1 MKKLFGLLALGLTVI
16 LLASCSKKDDLS
28 GDYYWISE
36 NRNQKILTINGDTGV
51 LESEGTHK
59 VKIDKK
65 TNTFEIKGFMNPT
78 VKYIYKD
85 GVLTA
90 NLTGVKRK
98 YYKKGSEA
106 YKKALKKYNAIKK
119 KEAKKEKSDY
129 NTAKKMAKT
138 GEVKKLISDITE
150 NNVNGNMSN
159 KDKKFTL
166 KATYVA
172 YEDGSYEVINLYKVD
187 STDPSDD
194 NSDGYETV
202 YGYGSLKAK
211 NGKLDISDLSEDN
224 LIDEVSTNS
233 GESYQE
239 YFTKNNYVKV
249 TNSNEE

>member
-1 MKKLFGLLALGLTVI
+1 
-16 LLASCSKKDDLS
+16 
-28 GDYYWISE
+28 
-36 NRNQKILTINGDTGV
+36 
-51 LESEGTHK
+51 
-59 VKIDKK
+59 
-65 TNTFEIKGFMNPT
+65 MNPT
-78 VKYIYKD
+78 VNYEYKD

-90 NLTGVKRK
+90 NLTGVKRD

-106 YKKALKKYNAIKK
+106 YKKALKKYNASKN
-119 KEAKKEKSDY
+119 KEAEKEKSNY

-172 YEDGSYEVINLYKVD
+172 YEDDSYKVINVYNVV
-187 STDPSDD
+187 STDSSDND
-194 NSDGYETV
+194 SDGYETV

-211 NGKLDISDLSEDN
+211 NGKLDISNLSEDN
-224 LIDEVSTNS
+224 LIDEVSTDS

-249 TNSNEE
+249 INNDDK